1 MKAKA
6 TPKFWREY
14 ERLPRQ
20 MQKRARLAYQ
30 KWKENPS
37 HPSLHFKRVDEEEAI
52 YSVRISDDYRA
63 LGILRGDTVIWYWI
77 GSHEG
82 YLRLLK

>member
-6 TPKFWREY
+6 TPKFWQAY
-14 ERLPRQ
+14 ARLPRQ
-20 MQKRARLAYQ
+20 VQQRARLAYQ
-30 KWKENPS
+30 KWKRNPK
-37 HPSLHFKRVDEEEAI
+37 HPGLHFKRVDEEEAI

-63 LGILRGDTVIWYWI
+63 LGVLLKDTVIWYWI
-77 GSHEG
+77 GSHDE